1 MRQQEIEETP
11 GLGFSVGLSAPQ
23 RPKELPSLL
32 TTNQEFE
39 YSMQSSL
46 RKPRDRKITLR
57 RKPNGSR
64 FAATASGKVELE
76 RHSRKGESHRR
87 REKSRS
93 LAKSWYLPEVRR
105 AGRLSPSQF
114 CLFAFP
120 VVCFNRRRITSL
132 SYDL

>member
-57 RKPNGSR
+57 RKPSGSR

-76 RHSRKGESHRR
+76 RHSRKGESQRR

-93 LAKSWYLPEVRR
+93 LANSWYPQMFGEPAGFPCLNSVFLP
-105 AGRLSPSQF
+105 
-114 CLFAFP
+114 FP
-120 VVCFNRRRITSL
+120 RCVS
-132 SYDL
+132 